1 MAQESLAGIIK
12 EIARNASGGMDVISC
27 TVASTK
33 PLKLKFEGDTKVM
46 LTKDDVRIPAHI
58 KGLAKGK
65 KVSVMKIGDGDG
77 YMIVGRG

>member
-1 MAQESLAGIIK
+1 M
-12 EIARNASGGMDVISC
+12 
-27 TVASTK
+27 
-33 PLKLKFEGDTKVM
+33 M